1 MPNSIFTEIVPLA
14 KYAKDLKTL
23 KKRFRTLD
31 DDIETFIKVALNLKH
46 KKDKEVNGIERI
58 SNLGIECPEI
68 YKVTR
73 FACKSLKGRGAKSGI
88 RIIYAYHEEED
99 KIEFVEIYFKGDK
112 ENEDR
117 ERILKH
123 YSREKRA

>member
-1 MPNSIFTEIVPLA
+1 MPNSIFAEIVPLA

-31 DDIETFIKVALNLKH
+31 EDVEAFIKVQLKIKH
-46 KKDKEVNGIERI
+46 KLKKETSGIERI
-58 SNLGIECPEI
+58 SNLGIESPEI

-73 FACKSLKGRGAKSGI
+73 FACKSLKGRGVKSGI
-88 RIIYAYHEEED
+88 RIIYSYFEGED

-112 ENEDR
+112 KNEDR
-117 ERILKH
+117 ERIKSI
-123 YSREKRA
+123 YMG